1 MVKKVVKKAARSA
14 KAKTPKKAAKA
25 GNTKRAPAKTASKA
39 PARTK
44 KGSGFIDE
52 LRSAAKASA
61 AKRLIK

>member
-25 GNTKRAPAKTASKA
+25 RKTTPATAK
-39 PARTK
+39 PKIRP
-44 KGSGFIDE
+44 GFIDE

-61 AKRLIK
+61 AKRLTK